1 MLSIKTEA
9 LIRWKLLQETMT
21 WPQQKIF
28 TIWPKL
34 GAKTGKK
41 SAMSVPVLPHRCFL
55 YKTLWARRSCRM
67 LCNRKMGARW
77 GCALYITRWRFG
89 GVEFSQ
95 SADWTQKVIFTQLSW
110 EVLGG
115 GGWFHADVMM
125 HGISTALMVLINK
138 EVQMMANSCFADPN
152 SNTFRWVSRKTNVS
166 GSIST
171 FHCKLLLEIWMNMKE
186 VMLIT
191 AIISCSVLQIKS
203 FEHETCSAF
212 ANMLDLLMI
221 WF

>member
-9 LIRWKLLQETMT
+9 PIRWKLLQETMT

-67 LCNRKMGARW
+67 LCNRKMGAPFI
-77 GCALYITRWRFG
+77 LPG
-89 GVEFSQ
+89 GG
-95 SADWTQKVIFTQLSW
+95 
-110 EVLGG
+110 LGG
-115 GGWFHADVMM
+115 SSLAKVQTEHRKSFSHSFPERFWGGWFHADVMM

-138 EVQMMANSCFADPN
+138 EVQMMANSCFAHPN